1 MPAARTQ
8 QKAAAARSAKARV
21 PASILPNLVCDK
33 CEKRINRPRDLE
45 RHKAVHLPRSE
56 WPFKCMMPLVDSQG
70 NESPCPFAANQKGGL
85 NTHQN
90 SRLHLNVKKPCGYE
104 GCTFEC
110 TDDAGLCKHRQKKHN
125 ILPKVPRAMRAPK
138 VEELLALGVPVES
151 EPVAS
156 RSLSSLSPSSS
167 FTSST
172 SSSSTEFELD
182 FWSHSSTTSSSR
194 TYSPSSCAS
203 SPRPLTQ
210 EATFIIE
217 ETIQPN
223 DLGGF
228 LRTPQSSTLGQY
240 DLNVAAQY
248 QMGYNAVNSVPYA
261 PLFCDEP
268 YFPSGYWSAFDEAWQ
283 SVPDTQEID
292 QWRVGI
298 VRSHSYPY

>member
-8 QKAAAARSAKARV
+8 KKVTAARSADCACN
-21 PASILPNLVCDK
+21 ICGHDL
-33 CEKRINRPRDLE
+33 NRPADLE

-56 WPFKCMMPLVDSQG
+56 RPFKCMMPLVDSQG

-85 NTHQN
+85 KTHQN

-110 TDDAGLCKHRQKKHN
+110 TDDAGLCKHRQKRHN
-125 ILPKVPRAMRAPK
+125 ILPKARAMRAPK

-156 RSLSSLSPSSS
+156 LSLYSLSPSSS

-172 SSSSTEFELD
+172 SSSSTEFKLD
-182 FWSHSSTTSSSR
+182 FWSHSSTTSLSR
-194 TYSPSSCAS
+194 TSSPSSCAS

-217 ETIQPN
+217 ETSQPY

-228 LRTPQSSTLGQY
+228 LSTPQSLTLGQY
-240 DLNVAAQY
+240 DLNVAAEY
-248 QMGYNAVNSVPYA
+248 QMGYNAVNSVPYS

-268 YFPSGYWSAFDEAWQ
+268 YFPSGHWSALDKACQLQ
-283 SVPDTQEID
+283 SVPYAVDHHP
-292 QWRVGI
+292 VGI